1 MKNYIKTSAL
11 ILTAALTAVSC
22 QKKDENIPEETKIP
36 LPETTQITEISEND
50 PHEYDFFAIYSDK
63 PQPTEQQSAE
73 IVDSLGKIFDAC
85 GFLYGQFPE
94 SSKYYNNF
102 ADLENT
108 VHEEKVWDYT
118 YHYYPINTD
127 YAADEEELM
136 KNIRSAL
143 SEKFIDDE
151 KLYNELFENSDGT
164 EIVPKYQI
172 IDGTLCMLTFSGPI
186 PMPTSYENIKIL
198 DCDGKTAEAIIFS
211 EKEREEDYYISL
223 EYSEEYGWRAS
234 RIESCDLDEADI
246 FYNLLYVKT
255 DIINMIL
262 DGGATPPSPRE
273 ITVDGKEFAETD
285 ITMSISD
292 MKEIFADTF
301 CTGIYNSYS
310 KQYID
315 DVYYE
320 ESGIIY
326 RDKNADKYY
335 IPEIIIDPCDFGQD
349 RTFFDRYSNTTE
361 NIHIRLTGGE
371 NGNDV
376 IYNDLPIK
384 KQFALIKAE
393 TDVPYE
399 ENVSVSEIDEN
410 AQKMNEMLYNAIY
423 LKTEKLNN
431 ILGGIPSPD
440 VETITVNNETY
451 TKNNIVSIKEME
463 NFFNETFALKSFN
476 PPESFSGVT
485 IGDDLRNELIKKY
498 ITNVYYEQDGK
509 VYRRNSAPR
518 YYLPEIVFSPD
529 TENKVKEGLR
539 LSTSAINTD
548 NSMFT
553 AETEFRDRE
562 GNITSSDVSVYY
574 SMTNYSENEYEFI
587 YIASELPLI
596 EIK

>member
-1 MKNYIKTSAL
+1 MKNYIKITVL
-11 ILTAALTAVSC
+11 ILITVLITVSC
-22 QKKDENIPEETKIP
+22 KKEEENIPEETKIP

-63 PQPTEQQSAE
+63 PKPTEQQSAE

-94 SSKYYNNF
+94 SSDYYDNF
-102 ADLENT
+102 ADIENPI
-108 VHEEKVWDYT
+108 HEEKVWDYT
-118 YHYYPINTD
+118 YYYYPINTD
-127 YAADEEELM
+127 YAADEDELTG
-136 KNIRSAL
+136 NIRAAL
-143 SEKFIDDE
+143 SENFISGDE
-151 KLYNELFENSDGT
+151 LYNELFVSSDGT
-164 EIVPKYQI
+164 EIVPKYQT
-172 IDGTLCMLTFSGPI
+172 IDGTLCMRTFGSPI
-186 PMPTSYENIKIL
+186 PMPASYENIKIL

-361 NIHIRLTGGE
+361 NIHIQLTDGE
-371 NGNDV
+371 NGNYV

-399 ENVSVSEIDEN
+399 ENVSVSEIDKN
-410 AQKMNEMLYNAIY
+410 TSKMNEILYNAVY

-440 VETITVNNETY
+440 GETITVNNETY
-451 TKNNIVSIKEME
+451 TKNNIISISEME
-463 NFFNETFALKSFN
+463 NFFTETFSINGFETVNGFDRVKI
-476 PPESFSGVT
+476 T
-485 IGDDLRNELIKKY
+485 DKLRDKMIKEY
-498 ITNVYYEQDGK
+498 ITDVYYEQDGK
-509 VYRRNSAPR
+509 VYRKNSAPG
-518 YYLPEIVFSPD
+518 YYLPEMVFSPD
-529 TENKVKEGLR
+529 TVNKITGEWGTPDI
-539 LSTSAINTD
+539 TSNNTY
-548 NSMFT
+548 FA
-553 AETEFRDRE
+553 AETDFRDRE
-562 GNITSSDVSVYY
+562 GNIISSDISIYY

>member
-1 MKNYIKTSAL
+1 MKNYIKTAVL
-11 ILTAALTAVSC
+11 ILMTAVIAVSC
-22 QKKDENIPEETKIP
+22 KNKNEDKNINEETKIP
-36 LPETTQITEISEND
+36 LPETTQITEINYND
-50 PHEYDFFAIYSDK
+50 PQKYDFFAIYSNK
-63 PQPTEQQSAE
+63 LQPTEQQSAE

-94 SSKYYNNF
+94 NSKYYNNF
-102 ADLENT
+102 ADLENALYA
-108 VHEEKVWDYT
+108 EKAWDNT
-118 YHYYPINTD
+118 YYYHAVNTD
-127 YAADEEELM
+127 YAADEEELIG
-136 KNIRSAL
+136 NIRSAL

-172 IDGTLCMLTFSGPI
+172 IDGTLCMRTFGSPI

-198 DCDGKTAEAIIFS
+198 DCDGKTAEAIIFA

-234 RIESCDLDEADI
+234 RIQNCDLDWADI

-262 DGGATPPSPRE
+262 DGGTTPPNPRE
-273 ITVDGKEFAETD
+273 ITIDGKEFAETD

-326 RDKNADKYY
+326 REKNADKYY

-361 NIHIRLTGGE
+361 NIHIQLTGGE
-371 NGNDV
+371 NGNEL

-399 ENVSVSEIDEN
+399 ENMSVSEINEN
-410 AQKMNEMLYNAIY
+410 TNKMNEMLYNAIF
-423 LKTEKLNN
+423 LKTQKLNS
-431 ILGGIPSPD
+431 ILSGIPSSD
-440 VETITVNNETY
+440 AETITVNNEIY
-451 TKNNIVSIKEME
+451 TKNNIVSIAEMK
-463 NFFNETFALKSFN
+463 NFFNETFSINGF
-476 PPESFSGVT
+476 ETVTGFDGVKMT
-485 IGDDLRNELIKKY
+485 GELREKMIEKY
-498 ITNVYYEQDGK
+498 ITDVYYEQDGK
-509 VYRRNSAPR
+509 VYRRNSAPK
-518 YYLPEIVFSPD
+518 YYLPEIVFSAD
-529 TENKVKEGLR
+529 TVNKIKDEWGALDIA
-539 LSTSAINTD
+539 SNNTYFAAEIN
-548 NSMFT
+548 
-553 AETEFRDRE
+553 FRDRE
-562 GNITSSDVSVYY
+562 GNIISSDVSIYY